1 MGVLDK
7 ASQTSIKLKTF
18 KKPAEDIKNWNKKL
32 KQHEE
37 GGYHHQEFLNLKKRH
52 PKYELFKNLKSQ
64 NIPGSWFFY
73 KPPRIKSY
81 LSKTSESDIE
91 KR

>member
-37 GGYHHQEFLNLKKRH
+37 GGYHHQEFLNLKKKT
-52 PKYELFKNLKSQ
+52 PK
-64 NIPGSWFFY
+64 I
-73 KPPRIKSY
+73 
-81 LSKTSESDIE
+81 
-91 KR
+91 